1 MTRLRIA
8 VLMGGPSPE
17 RDVSMSTGREIVAAL
32 DPLQYDVLPVEITKD
47 GHWLPMPDLLKLTDG
62 NAATRDPPPS
72 LRALGAE
79 GANSTRADMALSGHV
94 SRMPDPVGSGPLA

>member
-32 DPLQYDVLPVEITKD
+32 DPLRYDVLPVEITKE
-47 GHWLPMPDLLKLTDG
+47 GHWLPRPDLKPLTDG
-62 NAATRDPPPS
+62 NPHAGLAGSGRSAGTRERGAGS
-72 LRALGAE
+72 RAVARSRGQGRALA
-79 GANSTRADMALSGHV
+79 R
-94 SRMPDPVGSGPLA
+94 RRVG